1 MILSNRNLLLPVLID
16 SSDKKS
22 LINKGF
28 LLQISEYKIF
38 SQLYILEK

>member
-22 LINKGF
+22 LINKEL
-28 LLQISEYKIF
+28 LLQMIEYKIF
-38 SQLYILEK
+38 S